1 LLISDY
7 CVRNP
12 FVSNLTVS
20 YVSQTSAA
28 PSAGGPAAAPGT
40 DSPLGFL
47 AALLDQVLARGAQTG
62 GNGTEASASAA
73 FAGLLDVDTSDSGD
87 AASDPA
93 QLAAN
98 LIAALDAQLAG
109 KSDPGHLADLRD
121 TIDALAALLDGAPT
135 TSASAAPSMA
145 PGQID
150 QLLTDLGLI
159 EPVTGKVQ
167 PAAAPGTDL
176 ATLRDKLAALS
187 QSVAA
192 TAPDLAQQAQTL
204 AAKLDSV
211 VADPAPAPDPDA
223 LTIAGIIRTLLGHGA
238 KPDADP
244 AATESIPQTDDDLLR
259 VLATL
264 GLSPAA
270 APATAGAE
278 ATATTTTANTT
289 VPAPLLRLSNQ
300 LTQVASELAAT
311 APELAQKLEAVATR
325 LVSGDA
331 DPNLLGKLTS
341 AAGSPDSAALDKLV
355 QSLIDAK
362 PAAPAAAPAAPQVAA
377 PTDLAIPAPLAPRQ
391 SRTAVAETKT
401 APPDPPAVT
410 TEPAPRSAPAV
421 TVTASRDAV
430 PHPAPESRIEAK
442 VTTVV
447 ADAARTDPAAQPA
460 AAPQQP
466 APLAAQQARALPAA
480 YQPVASPINM
490 GQVAFEM
497 VRQVHQGTSR
507 FIIRL
512 DPPELGRVDV
522 RMHVD
527 AQGTLNA
534 RLTVD
539 RAETLDLFQRDQRS
553 LERALAQAGL
563 DAGKTNLE
571 FSLRQQSHNPFA
583 GMMGGDQRQQHPG
596 YGAAPRFTLGGTDDA
611 ASLPA
616 VTLYRGT
623 ASAGG
628 VNIFA

>member
-1 LLISDY
+1 MLISDY

-20 YVSQTSAA
+20 YVSQTPAA
-28 PSAGGPAAAPGT
+28 PSAGPAAAPAT

-73 FAGLLDVDTSDSGD
+73 FAGLLDVDTGDSGD

-109 KSDPGHLADLRD
+109 QSDPGHLADLRD
-121 TIDALAALLDGAPT
+121 TIDALAALLDAAPT
-135 TSASAAPSMA
+135 TGASAA

-159 EPVTGKVQ
+159 EPVTSKVQ
-167 PAAAPGTDL
+167 PAAAPAPDL
-176 ATLRDKLAALS
+176 ATLRDKLATLA

-211 VADPAPAPDPDA
+211 VADPAPALDPDA

-259 VLATL
+259 VLATF

-341 AAGSPDSAALDKLV
+341 AAASPDGAALDKLV
-355 QSLIDAK
+355 QSLIDAR
-362 PAAPAAAPAAPQVAA
+362 PAAPAPVVAPAPQIAAPK
-377 PTDLAIPAPLAPRQ
+377 DLALPAPLAPQ
-391 SRTAVAETKT
+391 PSGPAVAEATPG
-401 APPDPPAVT
+401 A
-410 TEPAPRSAPAV
+410 PAPVAAATETPPEPTARVTLTARHDDPAAEPKV
-421 TVTASRDAV
+421 A
-430 PHPAPESRIEAK
+430 AK
-442 VTTVV
+442 VATVV
-447 ADAARTDPAAQPA
+447 ADAARTDPATQPA
-460 AAPQQP
+460 APPQQA

-480 YQPVASPINM
+480 YQPVANPINM
-490 GQVAFEM
+490 GQLAFEM
-497 VRQVHQGTSR
+497 VRQVHHGMSR
-507 FIIRL
+507 FTIRL

-527 AQGTLNA
+527 AQGALNA
-534 RLTVD
+534 RLTVE

-571 FSLRQQSHNPFA
+571 FSLRQQSHNPFT
-583 GMMGGDQRQQHPG
+583 GMMGGDQHQQHPG
-596 YGAAPRFTLGGTDDA
+596 YGNAPRFSLAGTDDTT
-611 ASLPA
+611 SLPA

>member
-20 YVSQTSAA
+20 YVSQTPAA
-28 PSAGGPAAAPGT
+28 PSAGGPAAAPAT

-109 KSDPGHLADLRD
+109 QSDPGHLADLRD
-121 TIDALAALLDGAPT
+121 TIDALAALLDAAPT
-135 TSASAAPSMA
+135 TGASAAPSIA

-159 EPVTGKVQ
+159 EPVTSKVQ

-176 ATLRDKLAALS
+176 ATLRDKLAALG

-192 TAPDLAQQAQTL
+192 TAPDLAQRL
-204 AAKLDSV
+204 HDLVAKLD
-211 VADPAPAPDPDA
+211 AAGTDPAPDAESDPDA
-223 LTIAGIIRTLLGHGA
+223 LTIAHIIRSLLGHPA
-238 KPDADP
+238 KPDADTTATDP
-244 AATESIPQTDDDLLR
+244 AAPRTDDELLR

-264 GLSPAA
+264 NLGTAPGSA
-270 APATAGAE
+270 APASAAQAGA
-278 ATATTTTANTT
+278 T
-289 VPAPLLRLSNQ
+289 VPTPLLRLSNQ

-341 AAGSPDSAALDKLV
+341 AAGSPDGAALDKLV
-355 QSLIDAK
+355 QSLIDAR
-362 PAAPAAAPAAPQVAA
+362 PAAPAPVVAPAPQIAAPK
-377 PTDLAIPAPLAPRQ
+377 DLALPAPLAPKP
-391 SRTAVAETKT
+391 SGPAVAEATPG
-401 APPDPPAVT
+401 A
-410 TEPAPRSAPAV
+410 PAPVAAATETPPEPTARVTLTARHDDPAAEPKV
-421 TVTASRDAV
+421 A
-430 PHPAPESRIEAK
+430 AK
-442 VTTVV
+442 VATVV

-460 AAPQQP
+460 TPPQQA
-466 APLAAQQARALPAA
+466 APLAAQQTRALPVA
-480 YQPVASPINM
+480 YQPVANPINM
-490 GQVAFEM
+490 GQLAFEM

-507 FIIRL
+507 FTIRL